1 MMKCD
6 ERKREMFS
14 RRACSESGPHPGI
27 PGAGS
32 GPGGGGG
39 HLWGK
44 RNQGRTS
51 APVVGHARQPAIILR
66 TRRSWPVAPMHCRR
80 YVAFDFILCEVLPAS
95 NILGNNDIGRVVRN
109 DGFIK
114 NVIE

>member
-27 PGAGS
+27 PGYGNVS
-32 GPGGGGG
+32 IGG
-39 HLWGK
+39 HLWKK

-51 APVVGHARQPAIILR
+51 APVVGHVRPPAIILR
-66 TRRSWPVAPMHCRR
+66 TRRSWPVAPTHCRR
-80 YVAFDFILCEVLPAS
+80 
-95 NILGNNDIGRVVRN
+95 
-109 DGFIK
+109 
-114 NVIE
+114 